1 MQSRQTRRRLLL
13 TLSSTTAA
21 GLLGV
26 AKISAQEALPET
38 TTIRLAKIPGV
49 CIAPQYVPEELL
61 RAEGFSNVQYGAHA
75 FLGPAGRERWPA
87 KRPTEKSPAGRGA

>member
-49 CIAPQYVPEELL
+49 CIAP
-61 RAEGFSNVQYGAHA
+61 GFFIFINFQ
-75 FLGPAGRERWPA
+75 REQLVEATKAR
-87 KRPTEKSPAGRGA
+87 RS